1 MPTEKYSTFVP
12 NLSPHSLRLIRKIFV
27 DNNNSQDL
35 IKDLESQ
42 ITIFD
47 KISIDEHESF
57 FMKFNKENISFQAC
71 CSLLADLLA
80 GGWHVG
86 IGLEGFLISKPDYSK
101 AFTGNNLEETK
112 EKMRRVQKINR
123 DKHMKSV
130 EIQRFIQRMEKP
142 RKIGNEEKSILDLI
156 DNGKELAEIFKDIS
170 QLDEEKKISLLKK
183 IINPEIVICYP
194 EDPLFREEQNNC
206 PYTGLRLGD
215 IWKYFRLTW
224 SNEYKSVPGKSFP
237 ILIRNAAR
245 PNKPIMGIAML
256 RSAALADEAR
266 EDAIGWT
273 DEATIRRKFT
283 QKKLK

>member
-86 IGLEGFLISKPDYSK
+86 IGLEGFLISKPDYST

-112 EKMRRVQKINR
+112 EKWT
-123 DKHMKSV
+123 
-130 EIQRFIQRMEKP
+130 
-142 RKIGNEEKSILDLI
+142 
-156 DNGKELAEIFKDIS
+156 
-170 QLDEEKKISLLKK
+170 
-183 IINPEIVICYP
+183 
-194 EDPLFREEQNNC
+194 C
-206 PYTGLRLGD
+206 P
-215 IWKYFRLTW
+215 K
-224 SNEYKSVPGKSFP
+224 N
-237 ILIRNAAR
+237 
-245 PNKPIMGIAML
+245 
-256 RSAALADEAR
+256 
-266 EDAIGWT
+266 
-273 DEATIRRKFT
+273 
-283 QKKLK
+283 